1 MRTVQ
6 AYSNIAR
13 LSNLTEVSVYAKLFA
28 SIYQGTLRGR
38 SDSLLVFTNLL
49 AHMDSVGHVDIHPRA
64 IAEEVGLTLD
74 AVRAALDELEAP
86 DPESRSPDEDGR
98 RIVRLDEHRAWGW
111 RVVNGAKYRA
121 IRNEEDRR
129 EQNRLAQERWRNK
142 SRPASASV
150 SRDKPRSAQVE
161 VEVEVEVDTEE
172 EANTEFNSP
181 PGVPGVAT
189 EPPQAPARP
198 RRAVATRPKAAPAPT
213 AAVWDAYSAAYQT
226 RYGAPP
232 VRNARVNGQLAQL
245 VARLGAEEAPHVA
258 AHYVGH
264 NGAYYVRSMHDTA
277 ALLRD
282 AEKLRTEWATGRRV
296 TQTAATQV
304 DRTQTNYDSFAPLIA
319 EARAREAAEARA
331 RGEAA

>member
-1 MRTVQ
+1 
-6 AYSNIAR
+6 
-13 LSNLTEVSVYAKLFA
+13 VYAKLFS

-49 AHMDSVGHVDIHPRA
+49 AHADQFGHVDIHPRA
-64 IAEEVGLTLD
+64 IAEEVGLRLD
-74 AVRAALDELEAP
+74 AVQAALDELEAP
-86 DPESRSPDEDGR
+86 DSESRSPDEDGR
-98 RIVRLDEHRAWGW
+98 RIVRLDGHRAWGW
-111 RVVNGAKYRA
+111 RIVNYTKYRS

-129 EQNRLAQERWRNK
+129 EQNRRAQARWRARNNPPP
-142 SRPASASV
+142 STCTALADQESADV
-150 SRDKPRSAQVE
+150 SPHQPPSAEHQQKKPRQPKKAH
-161 VEVEVEVDTEE
+161 TEA
-172 EANTEFNSP
+172 EAEAEFNSP

-189 EPPQAPARP
+189 EPPQATARP
-198 RRAVATRPKAAPAPT
+198 RRAVATRPKSAPAPT
-213 AAVWDAYSAAYQT
+213 AAVWEAYSAAYHT

-304 DRTQTNYDSFAPLIA
+304 DRTQTNYDSFAPLLA